1 MSSSESDGFKDIY
14 TNIKNL
20 LGVSEADLSFD
31 MFENQANL
39 LEMILETRGINLN
52 TLNANQ
58 ISLLLI
64 YHIGCQL
71 RRCGVINEFVQ
82 IKKEKLGELEIDYY
96 QQENCN
102 GLDYCSSFENL
113 VTQIKSGTLS
123 PKTYSIG
130 VV

>member
-1 MSSSESDGFKDIY
+1 MSSGTDGFKDIY
-14 TNIKNL
+14 TSIKSL
-20 LGVSEADLSFD
+20 LGVSESDLSFD
-31 MFENQANL
+31 MFKVQANL

-58 ISLLLI
+58 ISLLLT

-113 VTQIKSGTLS
+113 VTQIKSGEH
-123 PKTYSIG
+123 KTYSIG

>member
-20 LGVSEADLSFD
+20 LNVSEADLSFD
-31 MFENQANL
+31 MFKVQANL

-58 ISLLLI
+58 ISLLLF
-64 YHIGCQL
+64 YHLGCHL
-71 RRCGVINEFVQ
+71 KRCGVINEFVQ

-113 VTQIKSGTLS
+113 ITQIKSGTFS
-123 PKTYSIG
+123 FKTYSIG